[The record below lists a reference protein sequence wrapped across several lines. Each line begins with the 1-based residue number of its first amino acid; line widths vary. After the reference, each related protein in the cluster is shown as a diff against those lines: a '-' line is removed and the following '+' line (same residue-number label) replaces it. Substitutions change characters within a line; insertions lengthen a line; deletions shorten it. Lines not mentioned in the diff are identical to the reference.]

1 MGREFVSGLMWKY
14 VVLAITIKTC
24 SSPCS
29 SSPAQKQAP
38 KMLTHTLS
46 LSVFYLL
53 SSSLCWALS
62 FPRDDPTNGTRY
74 STLPDYAQRN
84 LDTIRRIYNLTV
96 YPNNIPIVN
105 HGAEAVSP
113 GLFNLDA
120 TGHVSPVG
128 NFFGFADSIEYFFAL
143 APTPQISNGVG
154 FYAAD
159 IVEFTSGCPEVA
171 ASLVYLRTARY
182 NKTTGEIDKS
192 KPTTTLT
199 QV

>member
-1 MGREFVSGLMWKY
+1 M
-14 VVLAITIKTC
+14 LAITINTC
-24 SSPCS
+24 SSPRS
-29 SSPAQKQAP
+29 SPPAQKQTAT
-38 KMLTHTLS
+38 MLAQTLS
-46 LSVFYLL
+46 LSIIYLL
-53 SSSLCWALS
+53 TSSLCSALS
-62 FPRDDPTNGTRY
+62 FPRNGPTNNTSY

-96 YPNNIPIVN
+96 YPNNVPIVN
-105 HGAEAVSP
+105 HGAEAVPP
-113 GLFNLDA
+113 GLFNQDA
-120 TGHVSPVG
+120 TGRVSPVG
-128 NFFGFADSIEYFFAL
+128 NFSGFADSIEYFFAL

-154 FYAAD
+154 FYVAD
-159 IVEFTSGCPEVA
+159 VVEFTSGCPEVA